1 MLFPPLAN
9 LKVRH
14 LIIEGKRRSIKST
27 AALESNMS
35 NGLILV
41 IDDELD
47 TLEFIQV
54 VFSKR
59 GYEVLGTPHTRDGLR
74 LARERLPA
82 IILID
87 LMLPDING
95 FEACRQLRADERTA
109 QVPLV
114 VLSARSS
121 TADRTE
127 AIAAGADRY
136 LVKPVTI
143 KVLAGTIEELLKE
156 KGGARPD

>member
-1 MLFPPLAN
+1 MQRLSTKP
-9 LKVRH
+9 
-14 LIIEGKRRSIKST
+14 T
-27 AALESNMS
+27 AAAESNMS

-59 GYEVLGTPHTRDGLR
+59 GYEVVGTPHAREGLR
-74 LARERLPA
+74 LARERQPA
-82 IILID
+82 VILID
-87 LMLPDING
+87 LMLPDVNG
-95 FEACRQLRADERTA
+95 FEACRQLRADAQTA
-109 QVPLV
+109 HVPLV
-114 VLSARSS
+114 VLSARNS

-127 AIAAGADRY
+127 AANAGADRY

-143 KVLAGTIEELLKE
+143 KVLVGTIEELLKE
-156 KGGARPD
+156 KGNSRSEPAEMS